1 MADDDLESLRT
12 RRMAEMRGQQNPFG
26 TRGDGPGDAEEA
38 ERARREKEMRETLIS
53 QFLDQ
58 SARARLANVKV
69 AKPEKAAIVENTL
82 IHMAQTGQLRNKLSE
97 DDLKSM
103 LENISERTQK
113 KTTVKFDRRRANMDD
128 SDDDF

>member
-1 MADDDLESLRT
+1 MSSLARCASHSKFICA
-12 RRMAEMRGQQNPFG
+12 M

-82 IHMAQTGQLRNKLSE
+82 IHMAQTGQLRNK
-97 DDLKSM
+97 
-103 LENISERTQK
+103 
-113 KTTVKFDRRRANMDD
+113 FDRRRANMDD